1 VIGALLIGVVG
12 LVLLV
17 VVERRVAN
25 PMLPFQLFRSR
36 TFTLANILTLLLY
49 GALGVVLFLLP
60 LDLIQ
65 VQHYTATEAGAA
77 LVPLAIIMFTLSR
90 WAGGLINRVGPR
102 IPLTIGP
109 AIAAVGIA
117 LFARGGTGG
126 SYWTTVFPAVC
137 LLGFGMT
144 ITVAPLTTAVMG
156 AVETQHSGV
165 ASGINNTV
173 SRVAGLLT
181 IAIFGVFLARAFE
194 SDVRPR
200 LDHLALPATE
210 RAQIDAQLP
219 KMAGAELKSIP
230 LDEQQRSGAQ
240 LAIDEAFVSGF
251 RMVILGSAILAL
263 VAAGFG
269 AAIRNGK
276 PATAKSSSSAS
287 GS

>member
-1 VIGALLIGVVG
+1 
-12 LVLLV
+12 
-17 VVERRVAN
+17 
-25 PMLPFQLFRSR
+25 
-36 TFTLANILTLLLY
+36 
-49 GALGVVLFLLP
+49 
-60 LDLIQ
+60 
-65 VQHYTATEAGAA
+65 
-77 LVPLAIIMFTLSR
+77 
-90 WAGGLINRVGPR
+90 
-102 IPLTIGP
+102 
-109 AIAAVGIA
+109 
-117 LFARGGTGG
+117 
-126 SYWTTVFPAVC
+126 
-137 LLGFGMT
+137 MT

-156 AVETQHSGV
+156 AVDTQHSGV

-251 RMVILGSAILAL
+251 RVVILGSAILAL
-263 VAAGFG
+263 TAAGFG
-269 AAIRNGK
+269 AAIRDRK
-276 PATAKSSSSAS
+276 SATT
-287 GS
+287 GSPQRGGSP